1 MPNLDNIF
9 NKFFP
14 QSQTG
19 SKGKFLIRMA
29 WAIEI
34 MVAVIGVCIG
44 LIMIFGSKQVDG
56 EQVQTAADLAK
67 YNVTLNDF
75 TIGLIFLIVAVV
87 ELTKIPLATAVYYSV
102 RVFWRVV
109 FLIAL
114 ILVNVSTF
122 ETIVT
127 GFERINRERTKIVDK
142 LIVDYN
148 SVKTQIQNINDNVE
162 VNNVNDEIKT
172 LIERRTKINED
183 IGKITLN
190 SQKQIQ
196 SVKESSANQDTI
208 EQLKSEIKDL
218 DRKIE
223 TLLDANTQLSS
234 QKDSKVFG
242 SNKKSIDATIEQNN
256 KRIENY
262 EVERNRK
269 STELQSLIQASNK
282 DNEGQINIIN
292 QDKNNQLKSLLEEK
306 DQLDKEIKV
315 LEEEKFKYQEND
327 KNKAQNLIDLKDK
340 KNELIEKIDNLAPDN
355 QVFRVATWLKGWFE
369 VDYNKEIEKINMKIF
384 ELEQQKIDTITERGW
399 FDKIFSIF
407 NKNSNLDNKAI
418 DRQISSLQIQLKD
431 FEYKAEMAINT
442 VNESVYADLPRGA
455 ITAAFWLW
463 FGVLSFIISVTGT
476 MLAFASLVLLDPRL
490 HVIRNKKT
498 AYWKGVSIRL
508 SKFFVLLNKFIW
520 GRIKRF
526 RDPNIKIVEKE
537 VEVEKIVEK
546 IVEKPVEVEKIVE
559 KIVEKPVEVEKIVEK
574 IVEKPVE
581 VEKIVIKEVEVPKEI
596 ETLRKEMVYVP
607 LPTDDEEL
615 LKKGPFKA
623 PDYDKDKKKK

>member
-56 EQVQTAADLAK
+56 EQIQTAADLAK

-148 SVKTQIQNINDNVE
+148 SVKTQIQNINENVE
-162 VNNVNDEIKT
+162 VNNVNEEIKT
-172 LIERRTKINED
+172 LIERRTKINEE

-196 SVKESSANQDTI
+196 SVKESGANQDSI
-208 EQLKSEIKDL
+208 DQLKSEIKDL

-234 QKDSKVFG
+234 QKDSKLFG
-242 SNKKSIDATIEQNN
+242 SNKKSIDTTIEQNN
-256 KRIENY
+256 ERIESY

-269 STELQSLIQASNK
+269 SKELQSLIQASNK
-282 DNEGQINIIN
+282 DNEGEINLIN
-292 QDKNNQLKSLLEEK
+292 QSKDNQLNSLLEEK
-306 DQLDKEIKV
+306 ELLDKEIKV

-327 KNKAQNLIDLKDK
+327 KNKAQRLIDLKDK
-340 KNELIEKIDNLAPDN
+340 KNELIAKIDELAPDN

-526 RDPNIKIVEKE
+526 RDPNVKIVEKE
-537 VEVEKIVEK
+537 
-546 IVEKPVEVEKIVE
+546 VEVEKIVE